1 MSACIVCGTGVR
13 DDISR
18 CTSCGALLDNP
29 GGSFVPL
36 AAVAP
41 TPSAVVP
48 AREVV
53 RRPLPTRTVGVV
65 LVAFALACTV
75 VALIAAPR
83 LYPQVDPQRFV
94 GTWVYTSGAPGQID
108 ITRTG
113 QTFTI
118 AFVGRDGTRQF
129 VPGTVQDGKL
139 VLDYAALG
147 ADGAVVQQKADAMSA
162 VMSFVYRQD
171 RDRLVMTAGNAS
183 QGRAAME
190 LRRSGPVAL

>member
-13 DDISR
+13 DDVSR

-41 TPSAVVP
+41 APSAVVP
-48 AREVV
+48 ARQVV
-53 RRPLPTRTVGVV
+53 RRPLPTRLVGAV
-65 LVAFALACTV
+65 LVTFALACTV

-94 GTWVYTSGAPGQID
+94 GTWVYTSGTPGQVD

-118 AFVGRDGTRQF
+118 TFVGEDGTRQF
-129 VPGTVQDGKL
+129 VPGTVKDGKL
-139 VLDYAALG
+139 VLDYEALG
-147 ADGAVVQQKADAMSA
+147 AGGGLAQQKADEMGAI
-162 VMSFVYRQD
+162 MSFAYRQD

-183 QGRAAME
+183 QGRASME